1 MLPFSR
7 MGFSPPFPGLS
18 GLAPG
23 KGQAI
28 EGRPT
33 ILSTLSCWW
42 KFVDL
47 ACQIKS
53 YYCYLLIDGIIVV
66 ANQSLKTNLAKKT
79 TVHNSR
85 LWSSSLSC
93 LEMVVVFNIKTSQ
106 NQTMEDLSMSAHPA
120 YGQAKEGILQTSRN
134 EDWRLLY
141 SWSFCCWCLF
151 VRRLGTICFEQIFI
165 IWYSHT
171 VYKYK

>member
-66 ANQSLKTNLAKKT
+66 ANQSLKTNLAKKN
-79 TVHNSR
+79 NSPQFKIMVLFTLLFR
-85 LWSSSLSC
+85 NGGCIQYQNLTKPNNGRPVDVSPSC
-93 LEMVVVFNIKTSQ
+93 LWAGQGRDPSNLKKRRLKTSLF
-106 NQTMEDLSMSAHPA
+106 M
-120 YGQAKEGILQTSRN
+120 IF
-134 EDWRLLY
+134 LLLM
-141 SWSFCCWCLF
+141 SFCSTLRHNMFWTNIYYL
-151 VRRLGTICFEQIFI
+151 IFT
-165 IWYSHT
+165 YSI
-171 VYKYK
+171 